1 MHISDTVRLDQPM
14 GQFQNW
20 YGKLFYYHSERLGW
34 RYIK

>member
-1 MHISDTVRLDQPM
+1 MYISDNVRLKQPM